1 MEINCK
7 LNSKPYDYLCKLQK
21 LFGLVTQSSFTK
33 RRVRDETKE
42 RLRSRVRRLLKMA
55 SNKTALVLDNGS
67 DTIKAGFAKE
77 ETPHTVLT
85 SVVGY
90 PESAK
95 VQEVADRD
103 DPFIGQD
110 ALHSS
115 CNLDL
120 TFPITNSIITN
131 WDDMQMVSVEFR
143 FDQSCCIAC
152 KWLWIFYRRFGV
164 ARLVN

>member
-1 MEINCK
+1 M
-7 LNSKPYDYLCKLQK
+7 S
-21 LFGLVTQSSFTK
+21 
-33 RRVRDETKE
+33 
-42 RLRSRVRRLLKMA
+42 A
-55 SNKTALVLDNGS
+55 NKTAVVLDNGS

-95 VQEVADRD
+95 FQEVADRD
-103 DPFIGQD
+103 DPFIGKD

-120 TFPITNSIITN
+120 TFPIKNSIITN
-131 WDDMQMVSVEFR
+131 WDDMEMVSWTKIWSGR
-143 FDQSCCIAC
+143 A
-152 KWLWIFYRRFGV
+152 V
-164 ARLVN
+164 AVLVTDCEYFIVALALHVW